1 MVKVKPGIFG
11 PISGTV
17 GEFVYRVRNG
27 DQVKYK
33 RPVNQKISNSP
44 EAVTARSR
52 FAMNVNFSRFV
63 NSFPALKF
71 IWKRAKIKA
80 SNQYQKI
87 IKCNSEF
94 TKKCGISVRNII
106 TPAGVPFIVEDVSI
120 KGDELS
126 FTIPVNSSKLNDLVS
141 DLTIVQLILY
151 FYEPREEDAAIY
163 QLNSVVTRLPDK
175 SATRIYKIQLQI
187 EEKIKNNFQYY
198 QKVILYFA
206 LYNSTPNPKKI
217 YWSSTFAHEL
227 RN

>member
-1 MVKVKPGIFG
+1 MVKVKPGVFG

-17 GEFVYRVRNG
+17 GEFVYRIRNG

-71 IWKRAKIKA
+71 IWKRAKVKG
-80 SNQYQKI
+80 SNHYQKI
-87 IKCNSEF
+87 IKGNSEF

-106 TPAGVPFIVEDVSI
+106 TPEAVPLTVEEVSI
-120 KGDELS
+120 KGGEIN
-126 FTIPVNSSKLNDLVS
+126 FTIPVNSPELNDLVS
-141 DLTIVQLILY
+141 DLTIAHLILY
-151 FYEPREEDAAIY
+151 FYEPKEEGAINY
-163 QLNSVVTRLPDK
+163 QLNSLVTQLPNK
-175 SATRIYKIQLQI
+175 SVTGIYNIQLQI
-187 EEKIKNNFQYY
+187 EEKIKNNFQDY

-206 LYNSTPNPKKI
+206 LYNSNPKPKKI
-217 YWSSTFAHEL
+217 YWSSTIAHEL
-227 RN
+227 RI